1 MIHFRYASEALLI
14 GILSLVF
21 TLLPLDI
28 ASNFGGFLGRTIGM
42 RLAASRKARR
52 HIEAALPQA
61 DAQQTL
67 IDMWDMLG
75 RTIAEYPHLGRIA
88 KARVRIEGRRHL
100 DAAIAGDKGAVII
113 SAHMANWEVQS
124 QAVAAHTDVPVNIT
138 YRAPNNPYID
148 AMLQHFRGAKGRIAQ
163 HSKSRS
169 GGQGAMKAVKNGELI
184 GILIDQKYNQGLEAQ
199 FFGMPAMT
207 NGFFTSLARKY
218 DAPLIPCRLIRTGG
232 AHFVLRFYPPINLA
246 GREDLDVIH
255 EAHSLLEAWITEHP
269 GQWLWLHRRWKEL

>member
-52 HIEAALPQA
+52 HIEAALPQE

-88 KARVRIEGRRHL
+88 KARVRL
-100 DAAIAGDKGAVII
+100 KGAGIL
-113 SAHMANWEVQS
+113 MQQS
-124 QAVAAHTDVPVNIT
+124 RVT
-138 YRAPNNPYID
+138 
-148 AMLQHFRGAKGRIAQ
+148 KGR
-163 HSKSRS
+163 
-169 GGQGAMKAVKNGELI
+169 L
-184 GILIDQKYNQGLEAQ
+184 
-199 FFGMPAMT
+199 
-207 NGFFTSLARKY
+207 
-218 DAPLIPCRLIRTGG
+218 
-232 AHFVLRFYPPINLA
+232 
-246 GREDLDVIH
+246 
-255 EAHSLLEAWITEHP
+255 
-269 GQWLWLHRRWKEL
+269 